1 MFENELSIR
10 KEESHHSS
18 KKLSNLINSG
28 RNSFDKRGLG
38 FVDETTTP
46 SNGITIFFK
55 PCEGVVLPKK
65 IHHKMKLHC
74 THCTKMEHT
83 VDRCYTRMFE
93 SFQRKLTNLMN
104 DLFTLRN
111 RLLQGGKK
119 VFKRDSNVPLH
130 SGFQGSISNGM
141 TKVTS
146 VKQIWVK
153 KNELNCIVVHTT
165 LRASE
170 SHS

>member
-10 KEESHHSS
+10 KEELHHNS

-46 SNGITIFFK
+46 SSGKTIFVK
-55 PCEGVVLPKK
+55 PCEGVLPKK
-65 IHHKMKLHC
+65 TPSKMKLHFS
-74 THCTKMEHT
+74 HCTKIGHT
-83 VDRCYTRMFE
+83 IDRCYAMMFE

-130 SGFQGSISNGM
+130 SGFQGSTSNGM

-153 KNELNCIVVHTT
+153 NN
-165 LRASE
+165 
-170 SHS
+170 